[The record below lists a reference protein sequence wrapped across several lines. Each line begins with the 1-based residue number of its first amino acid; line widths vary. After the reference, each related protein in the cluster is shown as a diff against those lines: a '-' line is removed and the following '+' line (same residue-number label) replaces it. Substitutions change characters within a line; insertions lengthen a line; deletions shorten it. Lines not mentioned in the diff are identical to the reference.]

1 MDYQFNYG
9 ESRHS
14 QTGAFC
20 KNLEEYLS
28 SLVTGVWMENMSRD
42 FRWWKI
48 CLRLKK
54 AWSSSLWSL
63 RNKCDKHN
71 EATAFGVR
79 ILGATTCFVSNS
91 APIEA
96 CRALWVDSAQNL
108 THGVHPFPTSNPYY
122 HLNDTLPSGHAV

>member
-9 ESRHS
+9 EGRHS

-42 FRWWKI
+42 FRWRKI

-54 AWSSSLWSL
+54 GMEY
-63 RNKCDKHN
+63 KVMVFEK
-71 EATAFGVR
+71 
-79 ILGATTCFVSNS
+79 
-91 APIEA
+91 
-96 CRALWVDSAQNL
+96 
-108 THGVHPFPTSNPYY
+108 
-122 HLNDTLPSGHAV
+122 

>member
-9 ESRHS
+9 EGRHS

-42 FRWWKI
+42 FRWRKI

-54 AWSSSLWSL
+54 GMEFKREPSARRCLWTCRRAESSRVIVVFLML
-63 RNKCDKHN
+63 
-71 EATAFGVR
+71 
-79 ILGATTCFVSNS
+79 
-91 APIEA
+91 
-96 CRALWVDSAQNL
+96 NL
-108 THGVHPFPTSNPYY
+108 FFSR
-122 HLNDTLPSGHAV
+122 

>member
-9 ESRHS
+9 EGRHS

-42 FRWWKI
+42 FRWRKI

-54 AWSSSLWSL
+54 GMEFKRIQAPAEHVAPAGEL
-63 RNKCDKHN
+63 R
-71 EATAFGVR
+71 EAANTR
-79 ILGATTCFVSNS
+79 PC
-91 APIEA
+91 
-96 CRALWVDSAQNL
+96 
-108 THGVHPFPTSNPYY
+108 
-122 HLNDTLPSGHAV
+122 